1 MSVKVNVMIR
11 TRKMAVAIYFSKY
24 TKKSAPTKEEK
35 LNEGKEANTVKHPIN
50 AHGHLQAL

>member
-35 LNEGKEANTVKHPIN
+35 LNEGKEENTVKQTKN
-50 AHGHLQAL
+50 SQGHLQAL